1 MKICR
6 FSAGLKEGE
15 TVTCSLTTD
24 IRSLSALHVSPVS
37 KKDLEL
43 LMMSPTRIQNE
54 LLEQIRIVN
63 RGQIF
68 MTWLS
73 RSIYVKLQVDSMS
86 PSLGY
91 GRLENNS
98 ELVINTSVSG
108 SPVVSEPPSPTVTN
122 GNSKKGSEKATP
134 SFSRKSQPERKPS
147 MKESLYDRVERH
159 LDPGKEER
167 EMDQRVAKVIKRD
180 KKISLPKRNSF
191 IASDYDSTPPD
202 SPSHVPN
209 GHTIAS
215 EYTDRID
222 GIIDGLRRS
231 VTMAD
236 MKFREFENDYR

>member
-1 MKICR
+1 M
-6 FSAGLKEGE
+6 
-15 TVTCSLTTD
+15 TCSVLTD
-24 IRSLSALHVSPVS
+24 IRSLSALNVSPVS
-37 KKDLEL
+37 KKDLEVL
-43 LMMSPTRIQNE
+43 LMSPTRIQNE

-68 MTWLS
+68 MVWLS
-73 RSIYVKLQVDSMS
+73 RSISVKFQVDNMS
-86 PSLGY
+86 PAMGY

-108 SPVVSEPPSPTVTN
+108 SPVVSEPASPTLTN
-122 GNSKKGSEKATP
+122 GHAKKSFEKPTATP
-134 SFSRKSQPERKPS
+134 SNSRKALERKPS
-147 MKESLYDRVERH
+147 TKESIFDRVERH

-167 EMDQRVAKVIKRD
+167 EMDERVANVIKRD
-180 KKISLPKRNSF
+180 KKLTIPKRNSF

-209 GHTIAS
+209 GYAIAN

-222 GIIDGLRRS
+222 GIINGLRRS